1 MARKKQSSVENEWAG
16 YGHAESFTP
25 EMNDLMKKLHI
36 TADMSPS
43 RIIMKAREYLEKQT
57 NPIRACNAILFKLGV
72 HKQFTDEPRRARV
85 YAFTAIEESMKMG
98 TNFDPTTVST
108 IAEKRLYNIQRM
120 MGRDAEIVVQDTEVP
135 KPKSK
140 KDKVVDIYVKNKD
153 KPTAELIKLIVDK
166 VGVEKQSAYSLL
178 HSARKTMV
186 V

>member
-1 MARKKQSSVENEWAG
+1 MARKKTVYESEWAG
-16 YGHAESFTP
+16 YGHAEAFKP
-25 EMNDLMKKLHI
+25 EMADLMKKLHI

-85 YAFTAIEESMKMG
+85 YAFTAIEESMKNG
-98 TNFDPTTVST
+98 EGFDPSTVSS
-108 IAEKRLYNIQRM
+108 IAEKRLSKIQQM
-120 MGRDAEIVVQDTEVP
+120 MGRDAETIVQDNETP

-153 KPTAELIKLIVDK
+153 KPTAELIKLIVEK